1 MTHSNT
7 KPRFKGRSDKYLT
20 HAHFHIDKAEECFW
34 WVFAYVGKF
43 RDREGKCTFLPI
55 LLLLPFIPARSPLS
69 DLWQSAETGRTRT
82 PNPFN
87 FSVIS
92 WCYKRANQQ
101 WFPQHQETSLFSY
114 LICDQSA
121 DIEGENVLKNS
132 SPLPPY
138 SNLPTRPTP
147 SSIYTAMTLYCL
159 PNVIVMLGRQLPN
172 ILPC

>member
-1 MTHSNT
+1 MRTSIST
-7 KPRFKGRSDKYLT
+7 KLRSVSDECLLMLANLETERGSVLFCLFSYFCHLYQPGPRYLT
-20 HAHFHIDKAEECFW
+20 C
-34 WVFAYVGKF
+34 
-43 RDREGKCTFLPI
+43 DR
-55 LLLLPFIPARSPLS
+55 
-69 DLWQSAETGRTRT
+69 SAETGRTRT

-121 DIEGENVLKNS
+121 DIERENVLKNS

-172 ILPC
+172 ILQC